1 MDFHGITM
9 KGPFL
14 LEEVNSL
21 PTGTEKRL
29 VYYNGSVWFFDGSD
43 WNNLLDADTL
53 DGYDSTYFAISGHT
67 HPYADDDHT
76 HDSRYLNQSSNLSDV
91 ASVSSARNNLGLKN
105 NAQVTY
111 YIEDSGYTPNDSD
124 GRPNGTIIYVKNE

>member
-29 VYYNGSVWFFDGSD
+29 VYYNGSV
-43 WNNLLDADTL
+43 
-53 DGYDSTYFAISGHT
+53 
-67 HPYADDDHT
+67 
-76 HDSRYLNQSSNLSDV
+76 
-91 ASVSSARNNLGLKN
+91 
-105 NAQVTY
+105 
-111 YIEDSGYTPNDSD
+111 
-124 GRPNGTIIYVKNE
+124 